1 MQSHLERKAR
11 YFKALSEPVR
21 LKIIDYLMKNK
32 ECSCICHLSKAL
44 KKHES
49 VILRHIQQL
58 KEAGIVKTRK
68 KERFLF
74 CCVCDKDKMK
84 KLLEE

>member
-1 MQSHLERKAR
+1 MQSDFEKKSR

-21 LKIIDYLMKNK
+21 LKILDYLLKRR

-44 KKHES
+44 NKHES

-58 KEAGIVKTRK
+58 KSAGIVNTRK
-68 KERFLF
+68 NERFLF
-74 CCVCDKDKMK
+74 CCVGDKDKIK
-84 KLLEE
+84 RLLEE